1 MQIVLWALLGLAALL
16 VGKELSKWLFGAK
29 KTFLGSKRAAQ
40 SLAIAFRSAGLTWLP
55 VILEEYV
62 VGDATSL
69 FKSIDEAAAVVRNGN
84 DAIMR
89 ELEGTFERVLDMKLS
104 TPEGRAL
111 VKAKLDL
118 AVAIATPAVKEI
130 VKAAAVAAL

>member
-1 MQIVLWALLGLAALL
+1 MAFWSEEDVSRLEARGPIVGDRIPLGR
-16 VGKELSKWLFGAK
+16 VD
-29 KTFLGSKRAAQ
+29 R
-40 SLAIAFRSAGLTWLP
+40 LP